1 MAGSDH
7 SLFGGPGQSAHE
19 LSAVPELLERTRGV
33 VVADR
38 NYWSPPLR
46 EELAGRGV
54 ELAASYRTKKHDP
67 NPKRSAYLSR
77 LRYRIDTVFSQLTER
92 YSTKEGM
99 GQGSLACER
108 QAASEGLESHCCL
121 PTQPPNGKPTPPAL
135 EATHLKNAHIG

>member
-1 MAGSDH
+1 MITRFSVA
-7 SLFGGPGQSAHE
+7 PANVHE
-19 LSAVPELLERTRGV
+19 LSIVPELVERTRGV

-67 NPKRSAYLSR
+67 NPKRSALALLSR

-92 YSTKEGM
+92 YSIKRVWAKDLWHLSGR
-99 GQGSLACER
+99 LLR
-108 QAASEGLESHCCL
+108 KVLSHTVAFL
-121 PTQPPNGKPTPPAL
+121 LNHQLGNRPLQLSKL
-135 EATHLKNAHIG
+135 LI